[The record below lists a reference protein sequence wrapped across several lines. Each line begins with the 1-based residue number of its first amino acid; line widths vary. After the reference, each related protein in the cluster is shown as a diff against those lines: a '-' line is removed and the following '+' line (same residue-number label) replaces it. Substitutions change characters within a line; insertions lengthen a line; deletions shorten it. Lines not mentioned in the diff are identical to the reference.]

1 MALESELRIKTKKG
15 GNIDCKF
22 RASSFMNVPWRTVVA
37 QGPAQLKVR

>member
-1 MALESELRIKTKKG
+1 MALESELRIKKKRE
-15 GNIDCKF
+15 NIDCKF